1 MKNDSQN
8 NIILKDKIKKK
19 KLKEEEEE
27 DGLVKAELK
36 KKTQNIIL
44 MNSILWVWL

>member
-1 MKNDSQN
+1 
-8 NIILKDKIKKK
+8 LKDKIKKK

-36 KKTQNIIL
+36 KKNTKHYSNE
-44 MNSILWVWL
+44 